1 MNFDFFSS
9 ISISKSHNT
18 EPLLFPVLPP
28 HGVCWLPPSAF
39 CRKSQPGPSCPH
51 PSIAHCHTIILLKQQ
66 TYASASSSP
75 ATGIKYIFHT
85 STEASGGGNLFA
97 TPSHLSAGT
106 NPKKFGFLAVFPDVV
121 KDPLLSPAVALWAGE
136 RSLDLD
142 LAVTSG
148 SSHNGRHTWR

>member
-1 MNFDFFSS
+1 MNFDFFFNLNSKPHITWTATISCSAPTWGVLAPSLCILQEISAGS
-9 ISISKSHNT
+9 I
-18 EPLLFPVLPP
+18 V
-28 HGVCWLPPSAF
+28 PPSF
-39 CRKSQPGPSCPH
+39 NSTLPH
-51 PSIAHCHTIILLKQQ
+51 YNLVQQQ
-66 TYASASSSP
+66 TYMHQHHLHQQQGSDQ
-75 ATGIKYIFHT
+75 IHT